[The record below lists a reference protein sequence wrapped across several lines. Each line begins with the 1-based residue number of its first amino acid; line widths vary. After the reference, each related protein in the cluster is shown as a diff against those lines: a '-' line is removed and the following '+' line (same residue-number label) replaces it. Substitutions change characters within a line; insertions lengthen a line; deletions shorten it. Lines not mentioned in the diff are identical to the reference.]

1 MGNLTTM
8 TELSLV
14 RATISDLPY
23 ILATERKEG
32 YEEFVGRW
40 SEEKH
45 RRALEDGH
53 HAYFVGQVDKEPVGF
68 AILRDWASPE
78 QVILLKRIAVSRPG
92 QGLGKRLLAA
102 LVERVFWETDAHRLW
117 LGVFPDNLRARRAYE
132 AVGFVTE
139 GLARGAAFF
148 GGVHR
153 DELVMAVLRTDRIK
167 AVA

>member
-1 MGNLTTM
+1 M
-8 TELSLV
+8 TNLSLV

-23 ILATERKEG
+23 ILATERQEG
-32 YEEFVGRW
+32 NEEFVGRW

-45 RRALEDGH
+45 RRALQDGR
-53 HAYFVGQVDKEPVGF
+53 HAYFVGQVNEKPVGF
-68 AILRDWASPE
+68 VILRDWGSPE

-92 QGLGKRLLAA
+92 NGLGKSLLAA
-102 LVERVFWETDAHRLW
+102 LVERVFQETDAHRLW

-132 AVGFVTE
+132 AVGFVAE

-153 DELVMAVLRTDRIK
+153 DELVMSVLRTDRSR
-167 AVA
+167 AVE